1 MGVLLDGV
9 EELLCVLVRE
19 ELVQWQRRQQKA
31 CIGAPD
37 STCLDQLEKWYSTAI
52 HLCRS
57 T

>member
-1 MGVLLDGV
+1 MSVLLDV
-9 EELLCVLVRE
+9 AEDLLCVLVRE

-37 STCLDQLEKWYSTAI
+37 STCLDQLEKWYSTDN
-52 HLCRS
+52 LRRS